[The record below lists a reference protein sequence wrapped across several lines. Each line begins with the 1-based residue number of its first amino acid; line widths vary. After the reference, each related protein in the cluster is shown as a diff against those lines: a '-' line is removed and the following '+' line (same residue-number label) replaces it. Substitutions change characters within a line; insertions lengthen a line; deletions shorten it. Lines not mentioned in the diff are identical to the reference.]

1 MGGSKCICTFINHVF
16 YLIYLRQNY
25 YKTLME
31 YFAYLN
37 LFKPKQKDP
46 QVTLFFIFDLP
57 Q

>member
-1 MGGSKCICTFINHVF
+1 M
-16 YLIYLRQNY
+16 YLHFHKPRILFNLLETNY